1 VGISWVKNDQFCF
14 YRWIILLLSPQVNLL
29 AFKVKPKAC
38 KVKLFTFA
46 QAHWDYIKFN
56 KKESPMYDYIIIGA
70 GSAGCVLANRLSEDP
85 NNQVCLLEAGGSDK
99 SPLVYTPLGVI
110 SSLALGLFNWSYNT
124 VKQVSMKDR
133 EIYCPRG
140 KVLGGSSSINA
151 MLYLRGQ
158 PQDYDRWVAEGNE
171 GWSFAEVLPFFKKS
185 QHQERGETE
194 LHGVEGPLN
203 VAEGRSRHPI
213 SSAFVQAGL
222 ESGETYNDDFN
233 GEQQEGLGWY
243 QCTQKDG
250 QRHSAA
256 AAFLHP
262 IMKQRKNLTV
272 LTGAH
277 TCKILMEDK
286 KAVGVEV
293 MQKGKRSELR
303 ANKEVIVSAGAF
315 GSPQLLLLSGIG
327 SEEKLKP
334 HNIPLQHSLPGVGEN
349 LQEHVDVLVVAKDRS
364 STSWAAMRPLTLL
377 RSVGEVLRY
386 VFHRRGMLS
395 TTIAESGG
403 FIKVGEDAET
413 PDVQIHASPLAM
425 DDHGRTLSYFFKY
438 GYSLHAC
445 LLRPKS
451 RGSVTLNSADP
462 LAEPSIDLNMLSHED
477 DAKRLVKAVR
487 RMREMMRA
495 PALSNYTGEE
505 IQPGVQCHSD
515 EDLDDFI
522 RRKANHVY
530 HPIGTCKMGNDDQ
543 AVVDARLRVHGN
555 DGLRVVDASVMPSLT
570 SGNTNAPTI
579 MIGERAA
586 EWILKANT

>member
-1 VGISWVKNDQFCF
+1 
-14 YRWIILLLSPQVNLL
+14 
-29 AFKVKPKAC
+29 
-38 KVKLFTFA
+38 
-46 QAHWDYIKFN
+46 
-56 KKESPMYDYIIIGA
+56 MYDYIIIGA

-110 SSLALGLFNWSYNT
+110 TSLALGLFNWSYNSI
-124 VKQVSMKDR
+124 KQSSMKDR

-158 PQDYDRWVAEGNE
+158 KQDYDRWNEQGAE
-171 GWSFAEVLPFFKKS
+171 GWSFDEVLPYFKKS
-185 QHQERGETE
+185 QHQERGECA
-194 LHGVEGPLN
+194 LHGVNGPLN

-213 SSAFVQAGL
+213 SAAFVQAGM
-222 ESGETYNDDFN
+222 ESGEVYNDDFN
-233 GEQQEGLGWY
+233 GETQEGLGWF

-256 AAFLHP
+256 AAYLHTV
-262 IMKQRKNLTV
+262 MKQRKNLTV
-272 LTGAH
+272 LTNTH
-277 TCKILMEDK
+277 TCKVLLENK

-293 MQKGKRSELR
+293 LQNGQRVELR

-327 SEEKLKP
+327 SEEKLKA
-334 HNIPLQHSLPGVGEN
+334 HNIPQEHSLPGVGEN

-364 STSWAAMRPLTLL
+364 KTSWAAMRPMTML
-377 RSVGEVLRY
+377 RSSVEVLRY
-386 VFHRRGMLS
+386 VFKRRGMLS

-403 FIKVGEDAET
+403 FIKVGDDAET
-413 PDVQIHASPLAM
+413 PDVQLHASPLAM
-425 DDHGRTLSYFFKY
+425 DDHGRTLSYFLKY
-438 GYSLHAC
+438 GYSIHAC

-451 RGSVTLNSADP
+451 RGSVTLQSADP
-462 LAEPSIDLNMLSHED
+462 LADPRIDLNMLSHED

-487 RMREMMRA
+487 RVREMMRA

-505 IQPGVQCHSD
+505 IQPGSHCHNN
-515 EDLDDFI
+515 EDLDDFV

-530 HPIGTCKMGNDDQ
+530 HPVGTCKMGNDEQ
-543 AVVDARLRVHGN
+543 AVVDARLKVHGIES
-555 DGLRVVDASVMPSLT
+555 LRVVDASIMPTLV

-586 EWILKANT
+586 QWILQDHQ